1 MPTALII
8 DDEPEVR
15 MFLSTILSEE
25 RWQVAEA
32 ESAGK
37 ALELAGERL
46 WDLVFCDVRLGDGDG
61 FAVLRHFKS
70 EQPDAAVVIM
80 TGHGSAAGALDATAM
95 GAYDY
100 LLKPFGI
107 NDVLAV
113 AERVRAS
120 SARPKEKEASR
131 AAGVKL
137 NSPRSDINLIGRS
150 APFVEV
156 MKMVGKVAL
165 TKLPVMVTGESGTG
179 KELIARAIH
188 SRSKRAEKPFVAVNC
203 GALVA
208 DLIDS
213 ELFGHVRG
221 AFTGADRERAGLF
234 EEADG
239 GTIFLDEVTETSA
252 NFQVKLLRV
261 LQQGEIRRVGS
272 NRVIRID
279 VRVITATN
287 RDPQE
292 EVAAGRFRQDLLY
305 RLNAVS
311 IHLPALRERGEDIP
325 DLVAYFAAATRDAGV
340 PLPDFTPEAMRLLRD
355 YPWPGNI
362 RELEN
367 VVERAVALSETV
379 IQPADLPQVIRGHGV
394 AAAAAPS
401 PAEEV
406 GEPAGYIF
414 DRGLTLAQ
422 LEGLYVMYVLRQT
435 KGNKQAASRVL
446 DVDYKTLL
454 RMIKRHNITAEKA
467 QPEPSPGS

>member
-1 MPTALII
+1 MPTALVI

-15 MFLSTILSEE
+15 MFISTILSEE
-25 RWQVAEA
+25 GWQVAEA
-32 ESAGK
+32 ENAER
-37 ALELAGERL
+37 ALELARGRVWE
-46 WDLVFCDVRLGDGDG
+46 LVFCDVRLGDDDG

-70 EQPDAAVVIM
+70 EQPEAAVVIM
-80 TGHGSAAGALDATAM
+80 TGYGSAAGALDATAM

-107 NDVLAV
+107 DDVLSI

-120 SARPKEKEASR
+120 LARAKEVGERGGGEKSHASD
-131 AAGVKL
+131 VK
-137 NSPRSDINLIGRS
+137 LIGRS

-156 MKMVGKVAL
+156 MKIVGKVAL
-165 TKLPVMVTGESGTG
+165 TRLPVLITGESGTG

-188 SRSKRAEKPFVAVNC
+188 SRSKRADNPFVAVNC
-203 GALVA
+203 GALAA

-221 AFTGADRERAGLF
+221 AFTGAERERAGLF
-234 EEADG
+234 EEADR
-239 GTIFLDEVTETSA
+239 GTIFLDEITETSA

-279 VRVITATN
+279 VRLITATN
-287 RDPQE
+287 RNLGE

-311 IHLPALRERGEDIP
+311 IHLPALRERSEDIP
-325 DLVAYFAAATRDAGV
+325 ELVAHFAVATREAAAPV
-340 PLPDFTPEAMRLLRD
+340 PNFTPEAMRLLQD

-367 VVERAVALSETV
+367 VVERAVALSESV
-379 IQPADLPQVIRGHGV
+379 IQPSDLPQVIREHTG
-394 AAAAAPS
+394 ASATAL
-401 PAEEV
+401 
-406 GEPAGYIF
+406 PAGATAATATSIF
-414 DRGLTLAQ
+414 DKGLTLAQ
-422 LEGLYVMYVLRQT
+422 LEGLYVAHVLRQT
-435 KGNKQAASRVL
+435 KGNKQAAARVL
-446 DVDYKTLL
+446 GVDYKTLL
-454 RMIKRHNITAEKA
+454 RMVKRHNITGEGA
-467 QPEPSPGS
+467 QPEQTPGG